1 MSTTFNNIGLA
12 FNTIAYP
19 FSNILLELFRGTKST
34 RVLKTVPPT
43 LVRVIKPT
51 MPLVRVIKPAM
62 PVMARVAEPVAPTY
76 TRTQ

>member
-1 MSTTFNNIGLA
+1 MSTTFNDIGLA

-43 LVRVIKPT
+43 LVRVIKP
-51 MPLVRVIKPAM
+51 AM

>member
-1 MSTTFNNIGLA
+1 MSTTFNDIGLA

-19 FSNILLELFRGTKST
+19 FSNILLELFVRGTKST

-51 MPLVRVIKPAM
+51 MP
-62 PVMARVAEPVAPTY
+62 VMARVAEPVAPTY
-76 TRTQ
+76 TRIQ